1 MQATHAA
8 QTEMRDEGVE
18 AMSQPSRTYIPAAGH
33 DWALALYDPI
43 AKMLGGDAA
52 RRRLLEQAPILP
64 GHRVLDIGCGTGT
77 LVILIKHLYPDADV
91 VGFDPDPKVIARARR
106 KAARAS
112 ASVQF
117 DQGFADAL
125 PYPDASIDRVL
136 SSFMFHHLQGDEK
149 EGMLREVRR
158 VLRPSGTLNLLDFDG
173 PDAGADGFLMRLPP
187 LRHHLR
193 DNSEGRIL
201 GLMRQAG
208 FAGVKKVRQATM
220 LFGGLRL
227 NYYQAA
233 VPASEIVTTPLQET
247 AFPPRSIIK

>member
-8 QTEMRDEGVE
+8 KTEMRDEGVE

-43 AKMLGGDAA
+43 DKLLGGDAA
-52 RRRLLEQAPILP
+52 RRRLLDQASILP

-77 LVILIKHLYPDADV
+77 LVIRIKQLYTDVDV
-91 VGFDPDPKVIARARR
+91 VGLDPDPNVLARARR

-112 ASVQF
+112 VSVQF
-117 DQGFADAL
+117 DQGLAGAL
-125 PYPDASIDRVL
+125 SYPNASIDRVL
-136 SSFMFHHLQGDEK
+136 SSFMLHHLQGDEK
-149 EGMLREVRR
+149 EEMLREVRR

-187 LRHHLR
+187 LRHHLK

-201 GLMRQAG
+201 ALMRQAG
-208 FAGVKKVRQATM
+208 FAAAQKVRQATM

-227 NYYQAA
+227 KYYQAT
-233 VPASEIVTTPLQET
+233 VPASETVTTPLQET
-247 AFPPRSIIK
+247 AFPPRNVVK